1 MQPEADNNQSWSRE
15 CWVHVDKSQ
24 GKYGRAK
31 RSQKSV
37 PANSTQTRNSFEP
50 LQNDIELKVRDVG
63 KQKANTGD
71 NDQQTPSSSS
81 SSPRRTRKSMKP
93 VSTESVTNA
102 RVFLDQPQSKCG

>member
-1 MQPEADNNQSWSRE
+1 MQPEADNDQSWSRK
-15 CWVHVDKSQ
+15 CWVHVDKSK

-50 LQNDIELKVRDVG
+50 LQNDIELEVRDVG

-102 RVFLDQPQSKCG
+102 HVFLYQPQSKCG